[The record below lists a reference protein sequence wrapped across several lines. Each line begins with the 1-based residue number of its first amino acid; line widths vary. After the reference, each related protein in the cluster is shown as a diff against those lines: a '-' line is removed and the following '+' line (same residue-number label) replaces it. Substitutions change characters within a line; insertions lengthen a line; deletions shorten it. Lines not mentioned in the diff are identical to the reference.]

1 MAVDYEIITYGNK
14 LLRRKA
20 TPVEEVTDDIRAL
33 AQDLLKTMY
42 DSDGLGLAAEQVG
55 RDEAICVIDIPPVRD
70 EETGAPKRE
79 NPDVRMPL
87 VLVNPRI
94 TERDGEQVGSEG
106 CLSFPG
112 IFVTVKRAETVTV
125 EYLDMENELRTA
137 RATGLLA
144 RAIQHELDHLDGV
157 LLVDRMSPVQK
168 VAVAGKLKKLRKG
181 RS

>member
-1 MAVDYEIITYGNK
+1 MDYDILTYGNK

-20 TPVEEVTDDIRAL
+20 TPVEEVSDEVHALVRDMLRA
-33 AQDLLKTMY
+33 MY
-42 DSDGLGLAAEQVG
+42 AADGLGLAAAQVG
-55 RDEAICVIDIPPVRD
+55 RPEAICVIDIPPVRD
-70 EETGAPKRE
+70 EETGAPRRE

-94 TERDGEQVGSEG
+94 VERDGEQIGSEG

-112 IFVTVKRAETVTV
+112 IFVSVKRADSVTV
-125 EYLDMENELRTA
+125 EFLDMENGLQTV
-137 RATGLLA
+137 RASGLLA

-168 VAVAGKLKKLRKG
+168 VAVAGKLKKLRKQH
-181 RS
+181 